1 MEPLPRP
8 LPYTARREGY
18 LHTMRQFGLEPM
30 LMLMLMLSDM
40 TERGGRAVMEAFLA
54 SGATLPTAI
63 FAHLP

>member
-1 MEPLPRP
+1 
-8 LPYTARREGY
+8 
-18 LHTMRQFGLEPM
+18 MRQFGLEPM
-30 LMLMLMLSDM
+30 LMLMLMLMHSDM

>member
-8 LPYTARREGY
+8 LPYLARREGY
-18 LHTMRQFGLEPM
+18 LHAMRQFGLEPM
-30 LMLMLMLSDM
+30 LMHSDM